1 MTSDMIVNTII
12 EKRMQDSEAEIP
24 YQELVDKIFL
34 VLENKKVFQKSN
46 LTMYE
51 WSMMQK
57 TFKEEKLYYDFIR

>member
-12 EKRMQDSEAEIP
+12 EKRMQDAEAEIP